1 MRGKLRDKRETKHD
15 RLKREPML
23 RRPNKRENRNLHL
36 TQDGFENDDEYLVDD
51 EDELTN
57 TDEQPQQ

>member
-15 RLKREPML
+15 RLKRESML

-36 TQDGFENDDEYLVDD
+36 AQAGFENDDEYLVDD
-51 EDELTN
+51 ENELTN

>member
-36 TQDGFENDDEYLVDD
+36 TQAGLENDDEYLVDGAD
-51 EDELTN
+51 EPTN
-57 TDEQPQQ
+57 ADEQQN

>member
-15 RLKREPML
+15 RLKREPL

-36 TQDGFENDDEYLVDD
+36 TQTGFENDDEYLVDD

-57 TDEQPQQ
+57 ADEQPQQ